1 MPTIRENLKAWNSR
15 YGWEARGEEWSV
27 TWGGA
32 EPQWRGAI
40 LPRIG
45 AYLPA
50 RHMLEIAPG
59 YGRWTQ
65 FLAPYAETL
74 TVVDLAP
81 ECIAVCRE
89 RFKEL
94 KQVRCYVNDGQSL
107 DMIPDCSVDFVFTFD
122 SLVHAERF
130 VLESYV
136 RELAR
141 VLTPNGV
148 AFLHHSNLGAFGP
161 PGFARRWL
169 PNRACR
175 LLMDRGLLAADHWR
189 AYSVSADLVRD
200 TAAMVGLT
208 CIRQEL
214 VNWGGDRLIDCFSTI
229 TPVSSSWSQPTERIE
244 NRGFMSEAAAIRR
257 SARDPGV

>member
-1 MPTIRENLKAWNSR
+1 MPTISENLQAWNSR
-15 YGWEARGEEWSV
+15 YGWEARGDEWSV

-40 LPRIG
+40 LPRIS

-50 RHMLEIAPG
+50 HQVLEIAPG

-65 FLAPYAETL
+65 FLAPHAETL

-89 RFKEL
+89 RFKEW

-107 DMIPDCSVDFVFTFD
+107 GMIPDRSIDFAFTFD
-122 SLVHAERF
+122 SLVHAERP
-130 VLESYV
+130 VIESYL
-136 RELAR
+136 RELGR

-148 AFLHHSNLGAFGP
+148 AFLHHSNLGALEA
-161 PGFARRWL
+161 PGLARRWL
-169 PNRACR
+169 PNRVCR
-175 LLMDRGLLAADHWR
+175 LLTHWGILPADHWR
-189 AYSVSADLVRD
+189 AYSVSADIVRA
-200 TAAMVGLT
+200 TAAMAGLT

-214 VNWGGDRLIDCFSTI
+214 VNWGCDRLIDCFSTI
-229 TPVSSSWSQPTERIE
+229 TPVMSTWSQPLERVE
-244 NRGFMSEAAAIRR
+244 NRGFMDEAAAIRR
-257 SARDPGV
+257 SARTL